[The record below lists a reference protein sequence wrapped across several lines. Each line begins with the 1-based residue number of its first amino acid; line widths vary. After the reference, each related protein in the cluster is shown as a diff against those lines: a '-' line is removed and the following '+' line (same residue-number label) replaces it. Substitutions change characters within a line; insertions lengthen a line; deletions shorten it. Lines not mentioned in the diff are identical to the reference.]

1 MYSINQ
7 QGRHSGQGAQVGTVN
22 LPPQPAAN
30 VAVVLLFLFSEG
42 KATGNRQHM
51 QKKWNLLNMHGK
63 HYG

>member
-7 QGRHSGQGAQVGTVN
+7 QGSHSGQGAQVGTVN
-22 LPPQPAAN
+22 LPPQPAVN

-51 QKKWNLLNMHGK
+51 QKNGIF
-63 HYG
+63 